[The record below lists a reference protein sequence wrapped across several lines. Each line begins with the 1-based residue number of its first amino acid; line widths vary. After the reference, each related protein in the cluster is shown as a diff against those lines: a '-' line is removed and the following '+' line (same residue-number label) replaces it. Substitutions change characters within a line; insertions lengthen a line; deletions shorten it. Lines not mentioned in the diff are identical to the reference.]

1 MSSITFKSF
10 IDEHGIEIPIIQRDY
25 VQGRGVSIIEQ
36 DKREA
41 FVDKLLNALAKEDV
55 SCHLEFIYG
64 VVNETSRC
72 FVPLDGQQRLT
83 TLFLLH
89 WVLWQKSSKEV
100 QQTYPLSG
108 WRFRYLTR
116 LSSLSF
122 CENLVKHLDLLP
134 VPEAMTMG
142 AQLQNQ
148 PWFAESWNNDPT
160 IVAMISMIDFM
171 AEKLRSFEE
180 SDVSAMLIKLLNTDT
195 ITFDELNMSE
205 YNLSDALYIKMNAR
219 GKQLSPFE
227 NWKAEFIR
235 FLEQKLE
242 TDTYKGADC
251 TRKAKSDTY
260 KDYFSH
266 SIEHEWIDLFW
277 NYLKDDYLSK
287 DINQRQESYPCI
299 DKMFMNFF
307 DALCLYCYYVQNTS
321 KNEKQEITSFS
332 KLKANEKREIWQNKE
347 FVDFLFSSLDALC
360 KIGNNHFFDSLFYI
374 CETEMPSGNDECKVR
389 LFRTEQ
395 TNLFKICVDKGASME
410 LTDILLFHALL
421 YYCIRNNVTFVD
433 SRLKS
438 YMRNVRNYYES
449 TIQNLRN
456 RTTVQ
461 LNLRV
466 SEFGKYDS
474 DMQQILAS
482 TIAEP
487 MVPMED
493 RLIIEDCSII
503 RGNMDVFEDSIKKY
517 GNDKVKKAL
526 SAFCQA
532 STVKRIRTL
541 VSCGYQGAYLGDCIG
556 RSRYFFGKKDRWD
569 VLFISDAKQLSECFV
584 RFTGKISEGKD
595 IPSVI
600 KEARTSHIK
609 GFVYYML
616 NYDEFLKANK
626 SYHYA
631 VKGELDDVD
640 WIALGSYSSNPGS
653 AYHAD
658 PFACA
663 VEKIIMDR
671 HPNMALSLWKQY
683 SGKCP
688 LSLVKDKKEWIPY
701 FSVISRHD
709 GWHVMEGS
717 QYLSEDIKKDL
728 CIEKISD
735 SDFRVPQSPHKDM
748 IQTCVDLIERVFDAY
763 DHLHLR

>member
-266 SIEHEWIDLFW
+266 SIEHEWTDLFW

-347 FVDFLFSSLDALC
+347 FVDFLFS
-360 KIGNNHFFDSLFYI
+360 
-374 CETEMPSGNDECKVR
+374 
-389 LFRTEQ
+389 
-395 TNLFKICVDKGASME
+395 
-410 LTDILLFHALL
+410 
-421 YYCIRNNVTFVD
+421 
-433 SRLKS
+433 
-438 YMRNVRNYYES
+438 
-449 TIQNLRN
+449 
-456 RTTVQ
+456 
-461 LNLRV
+461 
-466 SEFGKYDS
+466 
-474 DMQQILAS
+474 
-482 TIAEP
+482 
-487 MVPMED
+487 
-493 RLIIEDCSII
+493 
-503 RGNMDVFEDSIKKY
+503 
-517 GNDKVKKAL
+517 
-526 SAFCQA
+526 
-532 STVKRIRTL
+532 
-541 VSCGYQGAYLGDCIG
+541 
-556 RSRYFFGKKDRWD
+556 
-569 VLFISDAKQLSECFV
+569 
-584 RFTGKISEGKD
+584 
-595 IPSVI
+595 
-600 KEARTSHIK
+600 
-609 GFVYYML
+609 
-616 NYDEFLKANK
+616 
-626 SYHYA
+626 
-631 VKGELDDVD
+631 
-640 WIALGSYSSNPGS
+640 
-653 AYHAD
+653 
-658 PFACA
+658 
-663 VEKIIMDR
+663 
-671 HPNMALSLWKQY
+671 
-683 SGKCP
+683 
-688 LSLVKDKKEWIPY
+688 
-701 FSVISRHD
+701 
-709 GWHVMEGS
+709 
-717 QYLSEDIKKDL
+717 
-728 CIEKISD
+728 
-735 SDFRVPQSPHKDM
+735 
-748 IQTCVDLIERVFDAY
+748 
-763 DHLHLR
+763 